1 MSSFSSG
8 RFRPGAPQSGG
19 ILRLKYLLTAVLLLA
34 SVAWARVDFTALP
47 FSADK
52 FSGFDELQTSCAA
65 PAAASFWCS
74 RLDAPLTLIPTKGL
88 DYVFDNSG
96 ELVALFPKQQ
106 NGQNFVTKE
115 GTHRGNLAGGRNGN
129 LVPAD
134 ATFPAGAVLLDGEY
148 VVPENPTGDWKKIET
163 DDGPYYEG
171 DFSYTLNG
179 VRIDKTL
186 IVRNTNHTTDI
197 TVKATRVDAADA
209 STLVQYVLPGIG
221 QKETPVVKVGQ
232 GDSPILNPGAGTF
245 ENPTYISL
253 QENNRNTGNALFLVP
268 GDATDTTLSAQTL
281 PNGAVAMQK
290 SLAPEAGAET
300 TLSLQEYGGPNELVR
315 YQQEGFLDLPGLFK
329 PNILG
334 RLSLGVL
341 WVLQQIHS
349 VVGNWGLSIIVL
361 TLVFRALIWPLIST
375 QTKSMYGMQAI
386 QPKIQA
392 LQKKYKD
399 DREKLTQE
407 TMKIY
412 KEEGVNPA
420 GGCLPII
427 VQMPLFIILW
437 RIFAHFEFNS
447 GFLWLPDLGQA
458 DPYYILPLLYVGVMV
473 AQSYFMSRGNPQQFR
488 QQLVM
493 NVVFVFLFL
502 SFPAGV
508 ILYYVVSML
517 VQVFQYYLIRRDKPA
532 MAVKG
537 DLEILWVERIRRG
550 WRWRTIWTST

>member
-1 MSSFSSG
+1 M
-8 RFRPGAPQSGG
+8 
-19 ILRLKYLLTAVLLLA
+19 RLKYFSTAVLLLL
-34 SVAWARVDFTALP
+34 SVAWARVDFETVP

-52 FSGFDELQTSCAA
+52 FAGFDSLQTSCDA
-65 PAAASFWCS
+65 PAAASFWCQ
-74 RLDAPLTLIPTKGL
+74 RLDEPLTLITNKGL
-88 DYVFDNSG
+88 DYVFDEAG
-96 ELVALFPKQQ
+96 EIVALFPKQQ
-106 NGQNFVTKE
+106 KGQNFVTKE
-115 GTHRGNLAGGRNGN
+115 GTYRSSLTGGRNGN

-134 ATFPAGAVLLDGEY
+134 APFPAGAVLLDGEY
-148 VVPENPTGDWKKIET
+148 VRPAGATNNWRKVNT

-171 DFSYTLNG
+171 TFSYVLNG
-179 VRIDKTL
+179 VQIDKTV
-186 IVRNTNHTTDI
+186 IVRNTDHTANVTL
-197 TVKATRVDAADA
+197 KATRLDEADGA
-209 STLVQYVLPGIG
+209 TLLQYAVPGIG
-221 QKETPVVKVGQ
+221 QGDSQVTKVGQ
-232 GDSPILNPGAGTF
+232 GDSFTLNPVAQAVGD
-245 ENPTYISL
+245 PSYVSL
-253 QENNRNTGNALFLVP
+253 QNNNRNTGNAVVLVP
-268 GDATDTTLSAQTL
+268 GDVTDTELSAQTL
-281 PNGAVAMQK
+281 PGGGIAMQK
-290 SLAPEAGAET
+290 PLAPEVGAET
-300 TLSLQEYGGPNELVR
+300 TLVLEEYGGPNELVR
-315 YQQEGFLDLPGLFK
+315 YEQEGFLDLPGLFK

-341 WVLQQIHS
+341 WVLQQIYT
-349 VVGNWGLSIIVL
+349 VVGNWGLAIIVL
-361 TLVFRALIWPLIST
+361 TLVFRALIWPLITT

-420 GGCLPII
+420 MGCLPII

-437 RIFAHFEFNS
+437 RIFANFEFNA

-473 AQSYFMSRGNPQQFR
+473 AQSYFMSRGNPQQFK

-517 VQVFQYYLIRRDKPA
+517 VQVFQYYLIRREKPA
-532 MAVKG
+532 VPAKAV
-537 DLEILWVERIRRG
+537 
-550 WRWRTIWTST
+550 

>member
-1 MSSFSSG
+1 M
-8 RFRPGAPQSGG
+8 
-19 ILRLKYLLTAVLLLA
+19 RLKVFVSVFLLLL
-34 SVAWARVDFTALP
+34 SVAWARVEFERVP

-52 FSGFDELQTSCAA
+52 FSGFDDLQKTCAA
-65 PAAASFWCS
+65 PAAASFWCG
-74 RLDAPLTLIPTKGL
+74 RLNEPLTLITTKGL
-88 DYVFDNSG
+88 DYVFDDAG
-96 ELVALFPKQQ
+96 ELLALFPKQQ

-115 GTHRGNLAGGRNGN
+115 GTHRSSLTGGRNGN
-129 LVPAD
+129 LIPAD
-134 ATFPAGAVLLDGEY
+134 AAVPAGAILLDGDY
-148 VVPENPTGDWKKIET
+148 TRPEDATETWTKVET
-163 DDGPYYEG
+163 DDGPYLKGE
-171 DFSYTLNG
+171 FSYTLGG

-197 TVKATRVDAADA
+197 TVKATRIDGAEAA
-209 STLVQYVLPGIG
+209 TLIQYVLPGIG
-221 QKETPVVKVGQ
+221 QGEAQVVKVGQ
-232 GDSPILNPGAGTF
+232 GDSFTLDPVPQPVDNPS
-245 ENPTYISL
+245 YISL
-253 QENNRNTGNALFLVP
+253 QNNNRNTCNALFLVP
-268 GDATDTTLSAQTL
+268 GDVTDTTLSAQTL
-281 PNGAVAMQK
+281 SGGLVTMHKP
-290 SLAPEAGAET
+290 LAAEAGAET

-334 RLSLGVL
+334 QLSLGVL
-341 WVLQQIHS
+341 WVLQQIYS

-361 TLVFRALIWPLIST
+361 TLIFRVLIWPLISA
-375 QTKSMYGMQAI
+375 QTRSMYGMQAI

-473 AQSYFMSRGNPQQFR
+473 AQSYFMSRGNPQQFK

-517 VQVFQYYLIRRDKPA
+517 VQVFQYYLIQRSKPVVA
-532 MAVKG
+532 AKAA
-537 DLEILWVERIRRG
+537 
-550 WRWRTIWTST
+550 